1 MSKLSETV
9 ERKFIDSITLDDEWE
24 IESDAGWVPVTH
36 IHKTIQ
42 YTEWI
47 VITQNNQLICADTH
61 ILFDENL
68 NEVFVCDLIPNKSY
82 VMTRTGPELV
92 QELHQTSNQSNMF
105 DITVDSDDHRFY
117 SGEFLSHNTTTSVA
131 YLLWLTLFTDTQTVA
146 VLANKGSLAR
156 DILAKYQ
163 LAYENL
169 PMWLQQGVV
178 TWNKGNV
185 ELENGSKIIAAS
197 TSSSAIRGGSFNCVS
212 GKSMTRISVGGK
224 EIEISME
231 DLYSKITNS
240 SKYTLYDNKKQGCLE
255 YVSREQIQKMVLRDS
270 WKGLFK
276 HEYSERNSSYNT
288 SMSGW
293 NKFTREFS
301 EFANKTPYNLSQVV
315 DENDFRP
322 RKKEIIVCVD
332 TDDSWSSGEINWYE
346 YTEPRNFYE
355 TVIRS
360 TKNISDREKTFSG
373 NNTENEVTYSAGN
386 KSRNQRQN
394 IKIQNGSTCGNSKNS
409 RTQKKNI
416 NRFNRIEEDGRT
428 YVQDKQE
435 SGKNKKNSRKTYW
448 NETFGRI
455 KEKNVRSCQ
464 RKNTLEQ
471 RYKNEE
477 ILILTEE
484 GYKPFYGIK
493 KTENQKTIKLV
504 FDNGQNIICT
514 PEHKIFTKNGYV
526 FAKDCL
532 NLKCLGHDG
541 NFCGVHTITE
551 NESIDVYDLL
561 EVQDTHSYYC
571 NDILVHQCVFLDEFG
586 FVPNNIAEEF
596 FNSVYPVI
604 SSGKTSKIIIVST
617 PNGMNLFYKLWMD
630 AITGKNNYKTFEI
643 HWSMVPGRDESWKEE
658 TIRNTSERQFSQEF
672 ECEFLGSSNTLISGR
687 KLQQIAHRDPSFVH
701 DMVRIYESPVKE
713 DGEKNLKDHL
723 YCIMVD
729 VAEGKGLDSS
739 AFQVIDMTAMPYRQ
753 VAAYSSSSISP
764 ILFPTVI
771 YNTARMYNDAYIL
784 VEVNNTN
791 QIAETLHADFEYEN
805 LWKVHTGNK
814 KPQQLST
821 GFARG
826 VQMGVKMSPQV
837 KRIGCTNLRSLVEA
851 DKLILQDFN
860 TYSELTTFIA
870 QKNSWSAESGA
881 NDDMVMCLVMFA
893 WVTTQKYFREIVNH
907 DIRKQMQLENMNQID
922 EITPPEMIVED
933 GLSHSFAVMGGD
945 VWEDAHSGGT
955 YQNWVNDALKQF

>member
-1 MSKLSETV
+1 MSVVDDDDYDYRLDPGDSYRDNPLLKKSGVKVNFTQPQIEEYIKCAKDPV
-9 ERKFIDSITLDDEWE
+9 YFAENFIKIVNVDRGLMPFEMWDFQKEMIKVYHENRFSITKCPRQV
-24 IESDAGWVPVTH
+24 G
-36 IHKTIQ
+36 K
-42 YTEWI
+42 
-47 VITQNNQLICADTH
+47 
-61 ILFDENL
+61 
-68 NEVFVCDLIPNKSY
+68 
-82 VMTRTGPELV
+82 
-92 QELHQTSNQSNMF
+92 
-105 DITVDSDDHRFY
+105 
-117 SGEFLSHNTTTSVA
+117 TTTSVA

-197 TSSSAIRGGSFNCVS
+197 TSSSAIRGGSFNCV
-212 GKSMTRISVGGK
+212 
-224 EIEISME
+224 
-231 DLYSKITNS
+231 
-240 SKYTLYDNKKQGCLE
+240 
-255 YVSREQIQKMVLRDS
+255 
-270 WKGLFK
+270 
-276 HEYSERNSSYNT
+276 
-288 SMSGW
+288 
-293 NKFTREFS
+293 
-301 EFANKTPYNLSQVV
+301 
-315 DENDFRP
+315 
-322 RKKEIIVCVD
+322 
-332 TDDSWSSGEINWYE
+332 
-346 YTEPRNFYE
+346 
-355 TVIRS
+355 
-360 TKNISDREKTFSG
+360 
-373 NNTENEVTYSAGN
+373 
-386 KSRNQRQN
+386 
-394 IKIQNGSTCGNSKNS
+394 
-409 RTQKKNI
+409 
-416 NRFNRIEEDGRT
+416 
-428 YVQDKQE
+428 
-435 SGKNKKNSRKTYW
+435 
-448 NETFGRI
+448 
-455 KEKNVRSCQ
+455 
-464 RKNTLEQ
+464 
-471 RYKNEE
+471 
-477 ILILTEE
+477 
-484 GYKPFYGIK
+484 
-493 KTENQKTIKLV
+493 
-504 FDNGQNIICT
+504 
-514 PEHKIFTKNGYV
+514 
-526 FAKDCL
+526 
-532 NLKCLGHDG
+532 
-541 NFCGVHTITE
+541 
-551 NESIDVYDLL
+551 
-561 EVQDTHSYYC
+561 
-571 NDILVHQCVFLDEFG
+571 FLDEFG

-643 HWSMVPGRDESWKEE
+643 HWSMVPGRDEAWREE

-687 KLQQIAHRDPSFVH
+687 KLQQIAHRDPTFVH
-701 DMVRIYESPVKE
+701 DMVRIFEPPVKE

-753 VAAYSSSSISP
+753 VAAYNSSSISP

-837 KRIGCTNLRSLVEA
+837 KRIGCTNLRSLIEA

-933 GLSHSFAVMGGD
+933 GLSHGFAVMGGD